1 MQLTPARHR
10 AEGSVSQRG
19 GPGGP
24 DLLAGYERSS
34 HSLYLYDHFHVL
46 FFFASPKAY
55 SFCCLFIFIAEGI
68 FIRML
73 AYLLIIRGFADVF
86 IFCHRAEGFHR
97 CRRSIQQ
104 I

>member
-1 MQLTPARHR
+1 MMLGLHNRFFSLADVPNTRGHR

-68 FIRML
+68 FI
-73 AYLLIIRGFADVF
+73 
-86 IFCHRAEGFHR
+86 
-97 CRRSIQQ
+97 
-104 I
+104 

>member
-1 MQLTPARHR
+1 MRFQQQIYELIFCSLGDAANTRGHR

-68 FIRML
+68 FI
-73 AYLLIIRGFADVF
+73 
-86 IFCHRAEGFHR
+86 
-97 CRRSIQQ
+97 
-104 I
+104 

>member
-1 MQLTPARHR
+1 MVTPFLCSAADLQLIRAEHLPNTRGHR

-68 FIRML
+68 FI
-73 AYLLIIRGFADVF
+73 
-86 IFCHRAEGFHR
+86 
-97 CRRSIQQ
+97 
-104 I
+104 